1 MTPLCFCLRI
11 FLTTHLLMRQR
22 SVIVPGLLLPPS
34 ERANFEPPM
43 GWRRKRSGA
52 PPDGSVTL
60 FRMKERLF
68 TSPPQLRDYRKKTRS
83 ADCGF
88 RLLLVISFQ
97 QAADKQ
103 MILISLLTI
112 KKPCSNKATYL
123 TSCFRKCHT
132 DAPINTAAQAVQL
145 IFQPKKQE
153 FIMSNG

>member
-34 ERANFEPPM
+34 ERANFKPPM

-88 RLLLVISFQ
+88 RILLVISFQ

-112 KKPCSNKATYL
+112 EKPWSNKATYL
-123 TSCFRKCHT
+123 MSCFRKCHT
-132 DAPINTAAQAVQL
+132 DAPINIAAQAVQL
-145 IFQPKKQE
+145 IFQLKKQD